1 MAYFPDL
8 TRYAYGHDNEI
19 DGGDEDLSVGW
30 LERGRD
36 FSRGDAPPGLVDALL
51 LCATRPVRGRKG
63 FHDCDLCPSAVR
75 AGVISMDLDGRT
87 IRLGNGEV
95 RVRASDGQWYAAPTL
110 VAHYVAGHGYLP
122 PTPFVDA
129 VLRRAA
135 EFYVLTGVQLSRL
148 TALSVED
155 QLDVCI
161 RAIAA
166 FPTREPAALAAVCTQ
181 LRMRDDAALHAMDE
195 MDALSDQVAD
205 ACLETSYAFSS
216 NELMTDEERTSRTHA
231 CLSHVLELASDL
243 GIDAAAF

>member
-1 MAYFPDL
+1 
-8 TRYAYGHDNEI
+8 
-19 DGGDEDLSVGW
+19 
-30 LERGRD
+30 
-36 FSRGDAPPGLVDALL
+36 
-51 LCATRPVRGRKG
+51 
-63 FHDCDLCPSAVR
+63 
-75 AGVISMDLDGRT
+75 MDLDGRS

-95 RVRASDGQWYAAPTL
+95 RVRAPDGQWYAAPTL

-122 PTPFVDA
+122 PRPFVDA

-135 EFYVLTGVQLSRL
+135 EFYALTGVQLSRL

-166 FPTREPAALAAVCTQ
+166 FPTRETAALAAVCTQ

-195 MDALSDQVAD
+195 MDALPDQVAD
-205 ACLETSYAFSS
+205 ACLETSYAFSC
-216 NELMTDEERTSRTHA
+216 NEPMTDEERKSRTRA
-231 CLSHVLELASDL
+231 CLISILELASDL